1 MSNTLY
7 LQSNRKTA
15 SNRSGVR
22 TPNIKTR
29 FSAAAGSSSTD
40 YAGVTT
46 RTLNGETVDWP
57 TGGLQFGDNSK
68 PCLIYNGTP
77 YYRFNSITREFGV
90 WCNAG
95 GTSQNVTMSVVA
107 TLQIYNTTTK
117 TYTTIGDPSEPVY
130 ITSYGSGPTSSNYGT
145 TTINIPSTDQDQEL
159 NQALFS
165 AWAAGTLYIQWTAT
179 ITRYTSGSH
188 GSPVFYKEYFS
199 DTIGIELTDEPW
211 TDYQP
216 TIESFTAV
224 RGESAIIDSKSI
236 TSTSIYDGN
245 DITDFIP
252 KEDNNGSVIKLTMKY
267 KYCGTTSLTTD
278 DSIKG
283 VFTLKY
289 GTENNFDNLSGT
301 EKWEDTATDL
311 NTEYTKVL
319 YLVNTSVSL
328 EYNFAISLQI
338 ANETSSILRTFV
350 SKYGIPLNINQYNNG
365 IGIGGFST
373 ATKDDIGKIDLHWN
387 TQIYEKVILG
397 SDTYGTVLPTE
408 NVTEG
413 QIFFLISDT

>member
-7 LQSNRKTA
+7 LQSYRGTA

-22 TPNIKTR
+22 MPNIKNR
-29 FSAAAGSSSTD
+29 FSAATGSSTTD

-46 RTLNGETVDWP
+46 RTYNGTTVDWP
-57 TGGLQFGDNSK
+57 TDGLQFGESTK
-68 PCLIYNGTP
+68 PCLIYNSTP
-77 YYRFNSITREFGV
+77 YYRFKSITRKFGV

-95 GTSQNVTMSVVA
+95 GTSQNVTMSVIA
-107 TLQIYNTTTK
+107 TLYIYDTATK
-117 TYTTIGDPSEPVY
+117 TYTAIGNPSDSVS
-130 ITSYGSGPTSSNYGT
+130 ITSYGAGPSTSNYGT
-145 TTINIPSTDQDQEL
+145 TIINIPEDDQEL
-159 NQALFS
+159 NQTLFS

-179 ITRYTSGSH
+179 ITHYTSGSH
-188 GSPVFYKEYFS
+188 GSPVFYKDYFS
-199 DTIGIELTDEPW
+199 DTIGITLSDEPW

-224 RGESAIIDSKSI
+224 RGESAEISSKSI
-236 TSTSIYDGN
+236 TSTSIYEG

-252 KEDNNGSVIKLTMKY
+252 KEDNNGSVIKLTIKY
-267 KYCGTTSLTTD
+267 KYCGTTSLSSDEKRT
-278 DSIKG
+278 
-283 VFTLKY
+283 FTLKY
-289 GTENNFDNLSGT
+289 GTENNFDNLSGIKT
-301 EKWEDTATDL
+301 WEDTVTNL
-311 NTEYTKVL
+311 NEEYTKVL
-319 YLVNTSVSL
+319 YLINTSVSL
-328 EYNFAISLQI
+328 EYNFTIFLQI
-338 ANETSSILRTFV
+338 ANETSSILKAFV

-373 ATKDDIGKIDLHWN
+373 ATKDDVGKIDLHWD

-397 SDTYGTVLPTE
+397 SDTYGTALPTE